1 METQTKT
8 TNSTKANKSGGKK
21 STKVIVEVPVELSKT
36 EVQAPVEEVS
46 NTEEMKTDEE
56 QTSDNEQIKVL
67 MDKCRDFIKLSGEIE
82 ELTRTT
88 SIPSSAKDFTALV
101 TKLPKVYASMQGSI
115 IGMYSQTVANQT
127 KELNKK
133 QKNKKS
139 SSENKD
145 TSNSHLYKSIP
156 CEDFMREFIIDTD
169 KYSSGETPNRDE
181 ISRIDA
187 QRAVYAWIDKNYPR
201 DSSGKRPIIE
211 ITGELKTLF
220 THFEKVM
227 NIRLKLMNE
236 EIKKMEKA
244 KQTIPK
250 KLIDSRDKIQKH
262 IDQRKASNTFVHTNV
277 MEYNSYG
284 FPKEKLY

>member
-8 TNSTKANKSGGKK
+8 TTTKTSKAGAKKVSTK
-21 STKVIVEVPVELSKT
+21 KVAAAAEETIAAEPVQEQAAVDTT
-36 EVQAPVEEVS
+36 ENDNQES
-46 NTEEMKTDEE
+46 NDE
-56 QTSDNEQIKVL
+56 NEQID
-67 MDKCRDFIKLSGEIE
+67 MFMQKCKDFIKLSSEIE
-82 ELTRTT
+82 EMTKTT

-101 TKLPKVYASMQGSI
+101 TKLPKVYASMQSAV
-115 IGMYSQTVANQT
+115 IGMYSQTVLSQT

-133 QKNKKS
+133 QKNKK

-156 CEDFMREFIIDTD
+156 CEDFMRNFIVETD
-169 KYSSGETPNRDE
+169 KYSDKEAPNRDE

-187 QRAVYAWIDKNYPR
+187 QRAVYAWIDKHYPR
-201 DSSGKRPIIE
+201 DKDGKRPTIE

-220 THFEKVM
+220 SHFEKVM
-227 NIRLKLMNE
+227 HTRLKFMNE

-244 KQTIPK
+244 KQTLPK
-250 KLIDSRDKIQKH
+250 KLLDARDKVQKH
-262 IDQRKASNTFVHTNV
+262 IDQKKASNTFVHTNV

-284 FPKEKLY
+284 FPKDKLW